1 MQAGPR
7 GTDFEELLKRAG
19 QPWAARTG
27 AKKLGEMVPKLGI
40 PRFLMEI
47 GYD

>member
-19 QPWAARTG
+19 QPAPAP
-27 AKKLGEMVPKLGI
+27 KLGEMFPKLGI

-47 GYD
+47 NYD